1 MTSPVSSSSER
12 VIAVGDVDLCVSA
25 FGDRRH
31 PPVVLPNTSG
41 LFWEDSFCGRL
52 AAADRFVLR
61 HDIRDTG
68 RSTAYPTGSP
78 GYDLRDLVSDVV
90 GLMDVFELPRV
101 HLVGF
106 SVAGWICQL
115 AALDHPDRVSALTLI
130 NTRPTAPGPADPDL
144 PEHAD
149 RVMASFADSPEPDWS
164 ERGSA
169 IEAAVD
175 RARVLA
181 GSRGFDEPEARRQ
194 AARAFER
201 TTNMASATINL
212 AFVDA
217 GDRWRERL
225 GDITAPTL
233 VVHGTDDPFFPYGN
247 GQALAREIPG
257 AELLTL
263 EGIGHELPAGT
274 WDRVLAALVAQ
285 DVGR

>member
-1 MTSPVSSSSER
+1 MTSPVPPPSER
-12 VIAVGDVDLCVSA
+12 TIAVGDVDLCVTA

-31 PPVVLPNTSG
+31 PPVVLPSVSG

-61 HDIRDTG
+61 YDIRDTG
-68 RSTAYPTGSP
+68 RSTAYPTGTP
-78 GYDLRDLVSDVV
+78 GYDLRDLAADIV
-90 GLMDVFELPRV
+90 GLMDVFGLPQA

-149 RVMASFADSPEPDWS
+149 RIMASFTESPEPDWS
-164 ERGSA
+164 DRESA
-169 IEAAVD
+169 IGAAVNQ
-175 RARVLA
+175 ARVLA
-181 GSRGFDEPEARRQ
+181 GSHGFDESDARRR
-194 AARAFER
+194 AARVFDR

-212 AFVDA
+212 SFVDA

-263 EGIGHELPAGT
+263 DGVGHELPPST
-274 WDRVLAALVAQ
+274 WDRVLAAVVAQ
-285 DVGR
+285 GPRT